1 MSPTPKKQPAFQFY
15 PGAWLASV
23 AVSLM
28 SPEAE
33 GTYIRLLARQWLSV
47 TLPADPE
54 EIRRLTKLSKKPWTK
69 VWSELSAHFP
79 ATADGTGRQN
89 PTLHALH
96 EERTQ
101 FVEQMH
107 VNGAKGGRPKKPIGS
122 DVETKR
128 FQKKNQNETSVTVS
142 VTDSVTTTTHKAD
155 DGVVR
160 AAYDLIAPAIGANGR
175 DALRSLLAAVP
186 DPESWA
192 RIIRGYASGQSM
204 AQGRPAGAER
214 LAAALED
221 FVAQGHHRTN
231 PRPNLFRGFVTSAK
245 SLPAPKERQMTI
257 ETDKADELLCLREQN
272 VRRALVNEPPRPL
285 PRWADE
291 IDRMFPDGR
300 TWPRGAAA

>member
-1 MSPTPKKQPAFQFY
+1 MH
-15 PGAWLASV
+15 WV
-23 AVSLM
+23 RIAVSIMRNSDTTTLSGALGVSVPTTTGHLVGVYAGM
-28 SPEAE
+28 AE
-33 GTYIRLLARQWLSV
+33 EKSSGDLSAVSDVALEQWAMWTGKRGRFASAFRAQLCTAQGVVRSWEKYNGAAIRESDTDRARKTAARVAKKAGRPSGG
-47 TLPADPE
+47 LPADG
-54 EIRRLTKLSKKPWTK
+54 
-69 VWSELSAHFP
+69 P
-79 ATADGTGRQN
+79 ADRPAIGTRDV
-89 PTLHALH
+89 TL
-96 EERTQ
+96 RY
-101 FVEQMH
+101 
-107 VNGAKGGRPKKPIGS
+107 
-122 DVETKR
+122 D
-128 FQKKNQNETSVTVS
+128 TVPQ
-142 VTDSVTTTTHKAD
+142 TTHKAD
-155 DGVVR
+155 DAVVR
-160 AAYDLIAPAIGANGR
+160 AAYDSIAPAIGANGR